1 MTVFAS
7 SFRRRC
13 AMRMRGGT
21 ADEGTAVVA
30 PPQFPRSLDD
40 RERERER
47 SASAAEA
54 GVNLCRCLLLN
65 RRAVVAVVAAAAAWR
80 ERNSKPAIRSYPKF
94 VPVAGPGPG
103 PSPLL
108 SSPLFLSADETFQL
122 LICDMH
128 EMLETMTQA

>member
-40 RERERER
+40 REREREICIGGGGGRCEFMPLPPSQPPRR
-47 SASAAEA
+47 S
-54 GVNLCRCLLLN
+54 G
-65 RRAVVAVVAAAAAWR
+65 RRRRRSRVA
-80 ERNSKPAIRSYPKF
+80 
-94 VPVAGPGPG
+94 
-103 PSPLL
+103 
-108 SSPLFLSADETFQL
+108 
-122 LICDMH
+122 
-128 EMLETMTQA
+128 